1 MLKIAIFKTVRITTM
16 GFVIEDT
23 KKKFPN
29 SEISIITPSQ
39 DFIIYRLHKV
49 NIFKVNAEPFNLE
62 KTNKEILLKL
72 YNQKFDFGIIPS
84 EGNFYT
90 YNNVLNF
97 AEYFIKKTDILFYL
111 YPKRFYKSIDLK
123 KNNFL
128 LKLNKLIS
136 LLLSVPILLI
146 MLFLLLIKSLFD
158 KSVIK

>member
-29 SEISIITPSQ
+29 SEISVITPSQ
-39 DFIIYRLHKV
+39 DFIIYKLFNV
-49 NIFKVNAEPFNLE
+49 NTFKVNVEPFKIE
-62 KTNKEILLKL
+62 KTEKNILSKLKNK
-72 YNQKFDFGIIPS
+72 KFDYAIIPT

-90 YNNVLNF
+90 YNNVLTF

-111 YPKRFYKSIDLK
+111 YPNNFYNCLNLK

-128 LKLNKLIS
+128 LKVNKIIS
-136 LLLSVPILLI
+136 FLLAMPILFI
-146 MLFLLLIKSLFD
+146 MLFVLLIKSLFD
-158 KSVIK
+158 KNLIK